1 MNDVAYLLF
10 REIEINLRDKL
21 TRLLQPS
28 ATVQLDRKEELIT
41 STAQDDTIQFY
52 WTMLSADIDG
62 EEESVE
68 LLRDIVEL
76 WLIICGFSIAGQWM
90 EIYKKCSCKT
100 TKKSKSLRKTLKQGT
115 GHADE

>member
-1 MNDVAYLLF
+1 MNDMDYLLF

-21 TRLLQPS
+21 TKLLQPS

-68 LLRDIVEL
+68 L
-76 WLIICGFSIAGQWM
+76 
-90 EIYKKCSCKT
+90 
-100 TKKSKSLRKTLKQGT
+100 TKGYCRIMAYYTWIFNCWSMDGDLQ
-115 GHADE
+115 EMFI